1 MRVASQ
7 QDLATIVAL
16 DQHTFPDHWSES
28 QWLTYLT
35 QSNRYLVT
43 LIGDDKPVGYAV
55 FSILFD
61 EAELLRIGVLPQFQ
75 GAGIGHRLLQSSIK
89 ALHELGTKRLLL
101 EVRQSNCAAIRLYKS
116 LGFSEDGVRKGYYP
130 LLEGS
135 GREDAILMSK

>member
-16 DQHTFPDHWSES
+16 DQDTFPDHWSES
-28 QWLTYLT
+28 QWLTYLN
-35 QSNRYLVT
+35 QSNRYIVT
-43 LIGDDKPVGYAV
+43 LIGDEKPVGYAV

-75 GAGIGHRLLQSSIK
+75 GAGIGHRLLQSSINV
-89 ALHELGTKRLLL
+89 LHELGTKRLLL
-101 EVRQSNCAAIRLYKS
+101 EVRQSNIAAIRLYKS

-130 LLEGS
+130 LLQGS

>member
-43 LIGDDKPVGYAV
+43 LIGDEKPVGYAV

-61 EAELLRIGVLPQFQ
+61 EAELLRIGVFPQFQ
-75 GAGIGHRLLQSSIK
+75 GAGIGYRLLQSSIN

-101 EVRQSNCAAIRLYKS
+101 EVRQSNSAAINLYKK
-116 LGFSEDGVRKGYYP
+116 LGFTEDGVRKGYYP
-130 LLEGS
+130 LPQGS